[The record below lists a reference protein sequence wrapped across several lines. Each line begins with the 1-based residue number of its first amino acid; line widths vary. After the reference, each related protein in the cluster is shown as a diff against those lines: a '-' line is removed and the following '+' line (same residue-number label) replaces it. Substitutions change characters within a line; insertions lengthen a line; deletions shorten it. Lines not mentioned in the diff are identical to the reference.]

1 MYEKIRK
8 WLPWVM
14 IVLFIAV
21 VYGPRWIDNATANR
35 FGKPLFAY
43 PLPEGTVLVSQD
55 AARDGEGVITA
66 ALLLQIAMAE
76 RGSTGCVD
84 CMALVM
90 NTVLNRVADQRFPSS
105 IRNVIYAQDQFT
117 PVTDGTFAK
126 AQPDDLCRDALER
139 IIKGWDESQ
148 GALYYEWCQGE
159 SWHSKNLHLLFQH
172 CDVRFY
178 D

>member
-43 PLPEGTVLVSQD
+43 PLPENAVLVSQD

-66 ALLLQIAMAE
+66 ALLLQTDQSIEELEAYY
-76 RGSTGCVD
+76 
-84 CMALVM
+84 
-90 NTVLNRVADQRFPSS
+90 ADLR
-105 IRNVIYAQDQFT
+105 IE
-117 PVTDGTFAK
+117 PVKDGQTISVEAK
-126 AQPDDLCRDALER
+126 ALTEADLDVLKTA
-139 IIKGWDESQ
+139 K
-148 GALYYEWCQGE
+148 LYVEGE
-159 SWHSKNLHLLFQH
+159 QYRFVYVTSK
-172 CDVRFY
+172 
-178 D
+178 

>member
-43 PLPEGTVLVSQD
+43 PLPENAVLVSQD

-66 ALLLQIAMAE
+66 ALLLQTDQSIEELEAYY
-76 RGSTGCVD
+76 
-84 CMALVM
+84 
-90 NTVLNRVADQRFPSS
+90 ADLR
-105 IRNVIYAQDQFT
+105 IE
-117 PVTDGTFAK
+117 PVKDGQTISVEAK
-126 AQPDDLCRDALER
+126 ALTEADLDVLRTA
-139 IIKGWDESQ
+139 K
-148 GALYYEWCQGE
+148 LYVEGE
-159 SWHSKNLHLLFQH
+159 QYRFVYVTSK
-172 CDVRFY
+172 
-178 D
+178 

>member
-66 ALLLQIAMAE
+66 ALLLQTDQSIEELEAYY
-76 RGSTGCVD
+76 
-84 CMALVM
+84 
-90 NTVLNRVADQRFPSS
+90 ADLR
-105 IRNVIYAQDQFT
+105 IE
-117 PVTDGTFAK
+117 PVKDGQTISVEAK
-126 AQPDDLCRDALER
+126 ALTEADLDVLRTA
-139 IIKGWDESQ
+139 K
-148 GALYYEWCQGE
+148 LYVEGE
-159 SWHSKNLHLLFQH
+159 QYRFVYVTSK
-172 CDVRFY
+172 
-178 D
+178 

>member
-66 ALLLQIAMAE
+66 ALLLQTDQSIEELEAYY
-76 RGSTGCVD
+76 
-84 CMALVM
+84 
-90 NTVLNRVADQRFPSS
+90 ADLR
-105 IRNVIYAQDQFT
+105 IE
-117 PVTDGTFAK
+117 PVKDGQTISVEAK
-126 AQPDDLCRDALER
+126 ALTEADLDVLKTA
-139 IIKGWDESQ
+139 K
-148 GALYYEWCQGE
+148 LYVEGE
-159 SWHSKNLHLLFQH
+159 QYRFVYVTSK
-172 CDVRFY
+172 
-178 D
+178 

>member
-1 MYEKIRK
+1 MHEKIRK

-66 ALLLQIAMAE
+66 ALLLQTDQSIEELEAYY
-76 RGSTGCVD
+76 
-84 CMALVM
+84 
-90 NTVLNRVADQRFPSS
+90 ADLR
-105 IRNVIYAQDQFT
+105 IE
-117 PVTDGTFAK
+117 PVKDGQTISVEAK
-126 AQPDDLCRDALER
+126 ALTEADLDVLKTA
-139 IIKGWDESQ
+139 K
-148 GALYYEWCQGE
+148 LYVEGE
-159 SWHSKNLHLLFQH
+159 QYRFVYVTSK
-172 CDVRFY
+172 
-178 D
+178 